1 MRWLCISFVFSVVYA
16 GVCGLCQGLRTTG
29 YSRGKIPAFDTFRR
43 FPRASPGWSKCRIPS
58 VKNVH
63 TALAWTYIRNSLRSR
78 KNAEVSDRVI
88 RKALA
93 ILARDDRFKSTIYAI
108 NTLLIHKGIYSQRKF
123 QQHFVATRATA
134 TTSITRNTNKARS
147 LL

>member
-58 VKNVH
+58 DKNVH
-63 TALAWTYIRNSLRSR
+63 TALAWTYIRNSRSR
-78 KNAEVSDRVI
+78 KNAEVSDPVI
-88 RKALA
+88 RKSVGHPS
-93 ILARDDRFKSTIYAI
+93 RDDRFKATIYAM
-108 NTLLIHKGIYSQRKF
+108 NTLLIHKGIYSQREI
-123 QQHFVATRATA
+123 QQLFVATRATA
-134 TTSITRNTNKARS
+134 TTSITRNVNKARS